1 MRIYE
6 LFEAEPNRIVWTYGV
21 RAYIFMTRDGRHVV
35 LRPETGEDTGIA
47 LRTADLAA
55 LDDWQPLRS
64 FTSHVDPVLHASRF
78 KILDIVNTYF
88 AQPPVRT
95 AQWILDLG
103 ASRNIGVC
111 PACGQL
117 LSKEALEIII
127 GEYLKTAGG
136 VAALLKKVDEL
147 FNQELVVQVLAAHD
161 GLRPDGLRPDGL
173 RPDGLRPDG

>member
-6 LFEAEPNRIVWTYGV
+6 LFEVEPNRIVWTYGV

-78 KILDIVNTYF
+78 KILDIVKIPLW
-88 AQPPVRT
+88 QRVP
-95 AQWILDLG
+95 
-103 ASRNIGVC
+103 
-111 PACGQL
+111 
-117 LSKEALEIII
+117 
-127 GEYLKTAGG
+127 
-136 VAALLKKVDEL
+136 
-147 FNQELVVQVLAAHD
+147 
-161 GLRPDGLRPDGL
+161 GLRTGIR
-173 RPDGLRPDG
+173 